1 MVMARRA
8 SPSLPAAA
16 LLLLL
21 MQAVSGQRVKVIP
34 EVTAYPGDEVSLRCS
49 FVDPNGEVKK
59 SQVTWI
65 RDIYHEKKQ
74 NIAVYN
80 PMFGESYPESSIKGR
95 VSFRTSSLDDPTI
108 VINPVKLEDEGS
120 YICEYATYPSGNEE
134 GVTKLYVLAKPV
146 NYGDAIQVQEGP
158 KSVPVARCVSSSG
171 KPPAEI
177 SWISSFPGNVTTEN
191 QTNANGT
198 VTVISTFSLVPSG
211 LIHDYVVTCQVHHKT
226 LVTPEKFNI
235 KLNVNHSP
243 VVSISG
249 YDDNWY
255 LGREGASLVC
265 QSRANPP
272 ATSVTWK
279 AANGK
284 IPDSVQVNGDVLQV
298 KKVDPSVNTTFIC
311 EVTNSVGVSQRE
323 LSVFVRESPPE
334 RQVDN
339 AGVVAGAVIG
349 SLLAIFVVGGV
360 LAALFM
366 CRRRQRNYRED
377 HGTYDTKTRVFGAKN
392 NGTGA
397 GALSYKYCESSSE
410 ANTEKSSNNFHVPPL
425 NYGVGVAPTAQDIL
439 LGQELDDVEKS
450 KFSMLEYDENYDHFD
465 ENVNENRP
473 VLQIQDHDCYLD
485 DDMESQ
491 RDGSVISRTA
501 VYV

>member
-65 RDIYHEKKQ
+65 RDLYHEKKQ

-146 NYGDAIQVQEGP
+146 NYGEAIQVQEGP
-158 KSVPVARCVSSSG
+158 KLVPVARCVSSSG

-177 SWISSFPGNVTTEN
+177 SWVSSFPGNITTEN
-191 QTNANGT
+191 QTNPNGT
-198 VTVISTFSLVPSG
+198 VTVNSTFSLVPSG
-211 LIHDYVVTCQVHHKT
+211 LIHDYVITCQVHHKT
-226 LVTPEKFNI
+226 LATPEKFNI

-243 VVSISG
+243 LVSISG

-284 IPDSVQVNGDVLQV
+284 IPDSVQVNGEILQV

-311 EVTNSVGVSQRE
+311 EVTNSMGVSQRE
-323 LSVFVRESPPE
+323 LSVFVRDIPKPMAAASTGSIIGGIIAAILIIGVLVTIYMIVKRHRKNGTEDDFEGPPTHKPPPPQKTE
-334 RQVDN
+334 
-339 AGVVAGAVIG
+339 G
-349 SLLAIFVVGGV
+349 SLNSLDKIQKFPKENST
-360 LAALFM
+360 LL
-366 CRRRQRNYRED
+366 Q
-377 HGTYDTKTRVFGAKN
+377 
-392 NGTGA
+392 
-397 GALSYKYCESSSE
+397 
-410 ANTEKSSNNFHVPPL
+410 TEYFQKEPVTELDNFDPPTDS
-425 NYGVGVAPTAQDIL
+425 APVEYIE
-439 LGQELDDVEKS
+439 LGQSYNPELQDYPPYTAD
-450 KFSMLEYDENYDHFD
+450 EYDED
-465 ENVNENRP
+465 
-473 VLQIQDHDCYLD
+473 YLEH
-485 DDMESQ
+485 MNPIYNQLSYSEP
-491 RDGSVISRTA
+491 RSVPRSGA
-501 VYV
+501 FVMSPAMYV